1 MMHAII
7 RNGHDALHLIG
18 HVDAYNLESLRD
30 HTKAMAR
37 EGELS
42 VVIEVS
48 PRDEELLTQQAGH
61 WLERLAR
68 EGVPVLVRKNVRP
81 IG

>member
-1 MMHAII
+1 
-7 RNGHDALHLIG
+7 
-18 HVDAYNLESLRD
+18 
-30 HTKAMAR
+30 
-37 EGELS
+37 

-48 PRDEELLTQQAGH
+48 PRDEELLTQQAGQ
-61 WLERLAR
+61 WLDRLVR